1 MDTTKDGL
9 NNIKNLYDGLTY
21 FDQYGFSFILFI
33 LITILLILLI
43 SACISLSNIK
53 NIKADWAN
61 QRCKPHIIPIAGL
74 INKPDNMSFNDF
86 TKQNF
91 AYCTQ
96 NILKGLSGN
105 ALEPLNFITKTF
117 NSIIDYIK
125 QAINN
130 IRAMTNKVRNFF
142 ITFAKEIMN
151 RLLNLIITIQEMIV
165 KFKDFAMKVQG
176 TMVASVFSVLG
187 VYFSLKSAL
196 GIIVKFI
203 VTLLIAMVAAIIM
216 FWLFPFTWGTAI
228 AGTAAYVAITIP
240 LALILTFMSKVMGI
254 NTGLSIPKLKKVP
267 KLKCFDKNTVI
278 KMNDGTLKKI
288 YEVQVGEKITNNNL
302 ITSKIVIETKGSVM
316 YNLYNVVVSDT
327 HLVKYK
333 DKWIRVDL
341 HPDAIKIDEYNE
353 PYLYCI
359 NTENKVIELNN
370 TLFTDWDEIYDD
382 DLEKIKNIKLK
393 NTIFN
398 FNKAIINDA
407 NKINVNN
414 LDIHRYLNGGFS
426 ENTEIKLRNGNIKSI
441 KAISI
446 GDILENGER
455 VYGYVEIN
463 GTNLIEQCNYNL
475 AKYKTITGGGNLNIC
490 DKNLGFTSTLELQKK
505 YKQINIDV
513 KLEDKLYHLLTDYET
528 FHIHGLKF
536 YDYNSCIDLFLEKYR
551 TKLLSMKYV

>member
-9 NNIKNLYDGLTY
+9 NNIKNLYDCLIY

-53 NIKADWAN
+53 NIQADWAN

-96 NILKGLSGN
+96 NILKGVTGN

-130 IRAMTNKVRNFF
+130 IRAMTNKVRMFF

-151 RLLNLIITIQEMIV
+151 RLINLIIPIQEMIV

-187 VYFSLKSAL
+187 VYLSLKSAL

-228 AGTAAYVAITIP
+228 AGTAAFVAITIP

-254 NTGLSIPKLKKVP
+254 NTGLSIPKLKPVP

-278 KMNDGTLKKI
+278 KMNDGTVKKI
-288 YEVQVGEKITNNNL
+288 YEIQVGEKITNNNL
-302 ITSKIVIETKGSVM
+302 ITSKIVIESKGSVM
-316 YNLYNVVVSDT
+316 YNLYNVVV
-327 HLVKYK
+327 
-333 DKWIRVDL
+333 
-341 HPDAIKIDEYNE
+341 
-353 PYLYCI
+353 
-359 NTENKVIELNN
+359 
-370 TLFTDWDEIYDD
+370 
-382 DLEKIKNIKLK
+382 
-393 NTIFN
+393 
-398 FNKAIINDA
+398 
-407 NKINVNN
+407 
-414 LDIHRYLNGGFS
+414 
-426 ENTEIKLRNGNIKSI
+426 
-441 KAISI
+441 
-446 GDILENGER
+446 
-455 VYGYVEIN
+455 
-463 GTNLIEQCNYNL
+463 
-475 AKYKTITGGGNLNIC
+475 
-490 DKNLGFTSTLELQKK
+490 
-505 YKQINIDV
+505 
-513 KLEDKLYHLLTDYET
+513 
-528 FHIHGLKF
+528 
-536 YDYNSCIDLFLEKYR
+536 
-551 TKLLSMKYV
+551 